1 MARTH
6 GRLKVSIWDDPD
18 FIAMKRDEQH
28 AYFLLMSN
36 KGLSRCG
43 VIDFIPSRFE
53 SLAADLTD
61 AKFRAAVAG
70 LQRARFVV
78 VDKRTQE
85 LLLRSHVRHDGVFD
99 RANMGKAVGTAY
111 EAVVSRPIRQAIG
124 DELARLMNDSPD
136 LPGWVGL
143 AMTSPE
149 AHAMARGIETRSA

>member
-18 FIAMKRDEQH
+18 FVSLKRDEQH

-43 VIDFIPSRFE
+43 VIDYIPSRFE
-53 SLAADLTD
+53 GLAADLTA
-61 AKFRAAVAG
+61 AKFRAAVIG
-70 LQRARFVV
+70 LQQSRFVV
-78 VDKRTQE
+78 IDERTQE

-111 EAVVSRPIRQAIG
+111 EAVVSRSIRDAIG
-124 DELARLMNDSPD
+124 DELARLMKEAID
-136 LPGWVGL
+136 LPGWAGL

-149 AHAMARGIETRSA
+149 AHAMACGIESRME